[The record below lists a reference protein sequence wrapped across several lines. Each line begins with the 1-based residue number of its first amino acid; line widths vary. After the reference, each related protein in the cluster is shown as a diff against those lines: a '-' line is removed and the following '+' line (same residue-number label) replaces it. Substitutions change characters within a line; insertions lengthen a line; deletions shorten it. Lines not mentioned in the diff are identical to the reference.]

1 MTAEKIM
8 EMLIQQNQDYKNM
21 MQWAIGGII
30 TLLVVFLTA
39 NFFTMRNVRKS
50 ELENIK
56 SEVKNDLK
64 AEVLETM
71 MPEINQKISD
81 SIGNKITE
89 LSKLEWTVKTSEEEI
104 NNLKAEVCI
113 LKAEKAVPNN
123 AFRYY
128 LEAGEYY
135 LAADNKFG
143 AESLIE
149 DIHEVS
155 KNMGWGFPSYLE
167 DFMKFSKNVKKDS
180 NEYRINEIEENLKKI
195 VR

>member
-8 EMLIQQNQDYKNM
+8 EKLIQQNQDYKNM

-30 TLLVVFLTA
+30 TLLVIFLTA

-64 AEVLETM
+64 TEVLETM

-89 LSKLEWTVKTSEEEI
+89 LSKLEWTVKTSEKEI
-104 NNLKAEVCI
+104 NNLKAEIYV
-113 LKAEKAVPNN
+113 LKAEKAIPEN
-123 AFRYY
+123 ALTYY
-128 LEAGEYY
+128 LKAGEYY

-143 AESLIE
+143 AETLLKG
-149 DIHEVS
+149 IHKISKDMEVCFS
-155 KNMGWGFPSYLE
+155 MDLE

-180 NEYRINEIEENLKKI
+180 NEYRITEIEDNLKKI